1 MATQLY
7 LGLGSNLG
15 DREENIRKA
24 ISLLEDRLDTACYAL
39 SSLIESAP
47 WGFESPNSFINA
59 CARFD
64 IPVPC
69 CEEEAQ
75 RLLSIC
81 KDIEKEMGREE
92 RLPSEGYKDRII
104 DIDILLFGDLKME
117 TPRLTI
123 PHPLMFK
130 RDFVMVPLRE
140 IADY

>member
-1 MATQLY
+1 MTTRIF

-15 DREENIRKA
+15 DREGNIRKA
-24 ISLLEDRLDTACYAL
+24 LSLLEDRLGAPCRAL

-69 CEEEAQ
+69 CEQEAL

-92 RLPSEGYKDRII
+92 RLPSEGYKDRVI

>member
-1 MATQLY
+1 MTTRIF

-15 DREENIRKA
+15 DREGNIRKA
-24 ISLLEDRLDTACYAL
+24 LSLLEERLGMPCRAL

-59 CARFD
+59 CASFELE
-64 IPVPC
+64 VPC
-69 CEEEAQ
+69 SEEEALK
-75 RLLSIC
+75 LLDIC
-81 KDIEKEMGREE
+81 KDIEREMGRTESK
-92 RLPSEGYKDRII
+92 PSEGYKDRII
-104 DIDILLFGDLKME
+104 DIDILLFGDLKMD

-123 PHPLMFK
+123 PHPLMHK